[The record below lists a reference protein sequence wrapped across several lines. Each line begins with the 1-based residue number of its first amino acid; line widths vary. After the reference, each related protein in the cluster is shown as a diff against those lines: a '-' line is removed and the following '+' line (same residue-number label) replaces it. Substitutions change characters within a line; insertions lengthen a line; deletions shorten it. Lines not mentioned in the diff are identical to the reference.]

1 MAAARY
7 LVVYPPGAQ
16 VEQLG
21 FVKAG
26 QSFEAP
32 RKDYIPS
39 RRFRAMNQEAVD
51 GLLLL
56 QALILEEAE
65 KYGDK
70 LKEKNVAPDDYRAAA
85 QKRGSLKDQA
95 ASIDLNIFGPPVETE
110 NVRDE
115 VSLHELGEAAL
126 ASDKSSWR
134 ASDGA

>member
-1 MAAARY
+1 MAVARY
-7 LVVYPPGAQ
+7 LVVFPPGAQ
-16 VEQLG
+16 VDQIG
-21 FVKAG
+21 FVRAG

-32 RKDYIPS
+32 KKDYVPS
-39 RRFRAMNQEAVD
+39 RRFRAMNQEAVE

-56 QALILEEAE
+56 QATLLEEAD

-70 LKEKNVAPDDYRAAA
+70 LKEKNIAPDDYKAAS
-85 QKRGSLKDQA
+85 QKRSSLKDQA
-95 ASIDLNIFGPPVETE
+95 ANIDLTVYTAPVEAT